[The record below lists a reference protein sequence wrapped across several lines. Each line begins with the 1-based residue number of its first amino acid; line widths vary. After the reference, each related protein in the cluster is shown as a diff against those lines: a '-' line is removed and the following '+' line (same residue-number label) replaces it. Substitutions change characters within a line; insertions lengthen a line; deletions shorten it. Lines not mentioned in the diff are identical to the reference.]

1 MWFFRKRA
9 KKGQNIWNFGPKC
22 TKFKNILKKG
32 SLICATETA
41 ERDGGLLEKEDLKSP
56 KSLQNK
62 TNLINNL
69 DKDCLK
75 QICHWSVI
83 LVILVNTFCVSQTF

>member
-9 KKGQNIWNFGPKC
+9 KKGQNIWEFGPKC

-41 ERDGGLLEKEDLKSP
+41 ERDGGVFREGRLGIPSHYKIKLTL
-56 KSLQNK
+56 
-62 TNLINNL
+62 
-69 DKDCLK
+69 
-75 QICHWSVI
+75 
-83 LVILVNTFCVSQTF
+83 